1 MPFLEV
7 DMMALEAV
15 NSQNAGADEKPL
27 ATEITQSN
35 AGTTDHPDAKNS
47 KRELLYAFIV
57 VFFGITAVSLSQQNA
72 ISLIPLKNLLKNEL
86 NADRAATAGF
96 FFWLGLAWYFKPF
109 FGIFTDAFPFFGTR
123 RKSYVV
129 TGAILSVAGFIALI
143 YTPHRYADLL
153 AMCIAINVFMVITST
168 AVGGFMT
175 EKAQSFKA
183 SGRFASVFQVAYQT
197 AGVVGGPL
205 GGILAT
211 VAFGWTNAASAAIM
225 FLPIP
230 AAIFFLKEKHIHIDS
245 EKLLGD
251 AGTQLKKIVKAKTMW
266 AAAGFSFLFYFAPG
280 IQTALFYRQQDVL
293 HMSTKQQGL
302 MMFLNGFFAIL
313 TAIIYGGYAAKRWN
327 LRRLLIWCI
336 VAGAVSQMGYA
347 FYNSMNQAYIIE
359 IIWGLGWAAADMALS
374 DLYMRATPAGS
385 EALGFSLM
393 VSVRNLSLFGADWL
407 GAKAMESYHIHFSTM
422 AIANGLIS
430 LIAVPF
436 VFLLPGFIVDQRDS
450 RTEAES
456 APSTVW

>member
-1 MPFLEV
+1 MT
-7 DMMALEAV
+7 DT
-15 NSQNAGADEKPL
+15 QTNAGL
-27 ATEITQSN
+27 AEQ
-35 AGTTDHPDAKNS
+35 PDAENS

-57 VFFGITAVSLSQQNA
+57 VFFGITAVTLSQQNA

-86 NADRAATAGF
+86 NESRSATAAF

-109 FGIFTDAFPFFGTR
+109 FGIFTDAFPFLGTR
-123 RKSYVV
+123 RKSYIVM
-129 TGAILSVAGFIALI
+129 GAILSVIGFVALI
-143 YTPHRYADLL
+143 YTPHRYGALL
-153 AMCIAINVFMVITST
+153 GMCVAINVFMVITST

-183 SGRFASVFQVAYQT
+183 SGRFASVFQMAYQT

-205 GGILAT
+205 GGILAA
-211 VAFGWTNAASAAIM
+211 VAFGWTNAVSAAIM

-230 AAIFFLKEKHIHIDS
+230 AAFFFLKEKRVNIDA

-251 AGTQLKKIVKAKTMW
+251 AGKQLTKIVKAKTMW

-293 HMSTKQQGL
+293 HMSTKQQGV
-302 MMFLNGFFAIL
+302 MMFLNGIFAML
-313 TAIIYGGYAAKRWN
+313 TAAIYGGYAAKRWN
-327 LRRLLIWCI
+327 LRKLLLWCI

-347 FYNSMNQAYIIE
+347 FYNSMHQAYLIE
-359 IIWGLGWAAADMALS
+359 IIWGLGWASADMALT
-374 DLYMRATPAGS
+374 DLYMRATPTGS

-407 GAKAMESYHIHFSTM
+407 GAKAMESYHFHFSTM
-422 AIANGLIS
+422 AIANGVIS

-450 RTEAES
+450 RAEAVA
-456 APSTVW
+456 APPAGKVLLEE

>member
-1 MPFLEV
+1 
-7 DMMALEAV
+7 
-15 NSQNAGADEKPL
+15 L
-27 ATEITQSN
+27 ATEIPPPEVG
-35 AGTTDHPDAKNS
+35 AIGRPDTKET

-57 VFFGITAVSLSQQNA
+57 VFFGITAVTLSQQNA
-72 ISLIPLKNLLKNEL
+72 IALIPLKNLLKNEL
-86 NADRAATAGF
+86 HESRAATAAF

-109 FGIFTDAFPFFGTR
+109 FGIFTDAFPFLGTR
-123 RKSYVV
+123 RKSYIV
-129 TGAILSVAGFIALI
+129 TGAMLSIAGFIGLI

-175 EKAQSFKA
+175 EKAQSFEA
-183 SGRFASVFQVAYQT
+183 SGRFASVFQIAYQT

-205 GGILAT
+205 GGILAAM
-211 VAFGWTNAASAAIM
+211 AFGWTNAASAAIM

-230 AAIFFLKEKHIHIDS
+230 AAIFFLKEKRITIDRQ
-245 EKLLGD
+245 KLLAD
-251 AGTQLKKIVKAKTMW
+251 AGKQLTKIAKARTMW

-280 IQTALFYRQQDVL
+280 ISTALFYRQQNEL
-293 HMSTKQQGL
+293 HMSTKQQGAML
-302 MMFLNGFFAIL
+302 FLNGIFAML
-313 TAIIYGGYAAKRWN
+313 TATIYGGYAAKRWN
-327 LRRLLIWCI
+327 LRKLLLWCI
-336 VAGAVSQMGYA
+336 VAGAVAQMGYA
-347 FYNSMNQAYIIE
+347 FYNSMDQAYIIE
-359 IIWGLGWAAADMALS
+359 SLWGLGWASADMALT

-393 VSVRNLSLFGADWL
+393 VSVRNLSIFGADWL
-407 GAKAMESYHIHFSTM
+407 GSKAMDAYHFHFSTM

-450 RTEAES
+450 RAEVETT
-456 APSTVW
+456 PSTGKVLLGE

>member
-1 MPFLEV
+1 
-7 DMMALEAV
+7 MAAETHT
-15 NSQNAGADEKPL
+15 NIGP
-27 ATEITQSN
+27 
-35 AGTTDHPDAKNS
+35 TDRPDAKNS

-72 ISLIPLKNLLKNEL
+72 IGLIPLKNLLKNEL
-86 NADRAATAGF
+86 NENRAATAGF

-109 FGIFTDAFPFFGTR
+109 FGIFTDAFPFLGTR
-123 RKSYVV
+123 RKSYIV
-129 TGAILSVAGFIALI
+129 TGAILSVASFIALI

-183 SGRFASVFQVAYQT
+183 SGRFASVFQIAYQT
-197 AGVVGGPL
+197 ATVVGGPL
-205 GGILAT
+205 GGILAAT
-211 VAFGWTNAASAAIM
+211 AFGWTGAASAAIM

-230 AAIFFLKEKHIHIDS
+230 AAIFFLKEKRINIDA
-245 EKLLGD
+245 ERLLGN
-251 AGTQLKKIVKAKTMW
+251 AGRQLTRIVKAKTMW

-280 IQTALFYRQQDVL
+280 IQTALFYRQQNEL

-302 MMFLNGFFAIL
+302 MLFLNGIFAIL
-313 TAIIYGGYAAKRWN
+313 TAIFYGSYAAKRWN
-327 LRRLLIWCI
+327 LRKLLLWCI
-336 VAGAVSQMGYA
+336 VAGAVSQMGYV
-347 FYNSMNQAYIIE
+347 FYNSMDQAYIIE
-359 IIWGLGWAAADMALS
+359 IIWGLGWASADMALT

-393 VSVRNLSLFGADWL
+393 ISVRNLSLFGADWL
-407 GAKAMESYHIHFSTM
+407 GAKAMDTYHFHFSTM

-450 RTEAES
+450 RAEAEA
-456 APSTVW
+456 APSAGKVLLEE

>member
-1 MPFLEV
+1 ME
-7 DMMALEAV
+7 MEAV
-15 NSQNAGADEKPL
+15 TSQNAVADEKTL
-27 ATEITQSN
+27 ATETQTN
-35 AGTTDHPDAKNS
+35 VGPADRPDAQKS
-47 KRELLYAFIV
+47 KHELLYAFIV
-57 VFFGITAVSLSQQNA
+57 VFFGITAVTLRQQNA

-96 FFWLGLAWYFKPF
+96 FFWLGLAWYLKPF

-123 RKSYVV
+123 RKSYIV

-175 EKAQSFKA
+175 EQAQSFKA
-183 SGRFASVFQVAYQT
+183 SGRFASVFQIAYQT

-211 VAFGWTNAASAAIM
+211 MAFGWTNAVSAAIM

-230 AAIFFLKEKHIHIDS
+230 AAIFFLKEKRVHIDS

-251 AGTQLKKIVKAKTMW
+251 AGKQLSKIAKAKTMW

-293 HMSTKQQGL
+293 HMSTKQQGV
-302 MMFLNGFFAIL
+302 MMFLNGIFAML

-327 LRRLLIWCI
+327 LRKLLLWCI
-336 VAGAVSQMGYA
+336 VAGAVAQMGYA

-359 IIWGLGWAAADMALS
+359 ILWGLGWASADMALT

-407 GAKAMESYHIHFSTM
+407 GSKAMDLYHFHFSTM

-430 LIAVPF
+430 MIAVPF
-436 VFLLPGFIVDQRDS
+436 VFLLPGFIVDHRDS
-450 RTEAES
+450 RAEAE
-456 APSTVW
+456 ATLSTGKVPLAE

>member
-1 MPFLEV
+1 V
-7 DMMALEAV
+7 TDT
-15 NSQNAGADEKPL
+15 QTNAGL
-27 ATEITQSN
+27 AEQ
-35 AGTTDHPDAKNS
+35 PDAENS

-57 VFFGITAVSLSQQNA
+57 VFFGITAVTLSQQNA

-86 NADRAATAGF
+86 NESRSATAAF

-109 FGIFTDAFPFFGTR
+109 FGIFTDAFPFLGTR
-123 RKSYVV
+123 RKSYIVM
-129 TGAILSVAGFIALI
+129 GAILSVIGFVALI
-143 YTPHRYADLL
+143 YTPHRYGALL
-153 AMCIAINVFMVITST
+153 GICVAINVFMVITST

-183 SGRFASVFQVAYQT
+183 SGRFASVFQMAYQT

-205 GGILAT
+205 GGILAA
-211 VAFGWTNAASAAIM
+211 VAFGWTNAVSAAIM

-230 AAIFFLKEKHIHIDS
+230 AAFFFLKEKRVNIDA

-251 AGTQLKKIVKAKTMW
+251 AGKQLTKIVKAKTMW

-293 HMSTKQQGL
+293 HMSTKQQGV
-302 MMFLNGFFAIL
+302 MMFLNGIFAML
-313 TAIIYGGYAAKRWN
+313 TAAIYGGYAAKRWN
-327 LRRLLIWCI
+327 LRKLLLWCI

-347 FYNSMNQAYIIE
+347 FYNSMHQAYLIE
-359 IIWGLGWAAADMALS
+359 IIWGLGWASADMALT
-374 DLYMRATPAGS
+374 DLYMRATPTGS

-407 GAKAMESYHIHFSTM
+407 GAKAMESYHFHFSTM
-422 AIANGLIS
+422 AIANGVIS

-450 RTEAES
+450 RAEAVA
-456 APSTVW
+456 APPAGKVLLEE